1 MKTNRSGGCDYADVL
16 ASLPLFAGV
25 RKRALRRIAC
35 AGDVQEFAPGD
46 MVVTTGARSD
56 DFYVILAGEAT
67 APWKPA
73 ARALKTGDYFG
84 EIGLLD
90 GGRRSAFVVAKSEL
104 QVLRLPRR
112 AFNDVVERHPTVART
127 FLTELGS
134 RVRELERQA
143 ARRTN

>member
-1 MKTNRSGGCDYADVL
+1 MNANRPGGCDFADIL
-16 ASLPLFAGV
+16 ATLPLFQGV
-25 RKRALRRIAC
+25 RKRELRRIAC
-35 AGDVQEFAPGD
+35 AGEVTEFAPGE
-46 MVVTTGARSD
+46 MVLTTGAPSE
-56 DFYVILAGEAT
+56 DFYVILSGNAA

-73 ARALKTGDYFG
+73 ARELKTGDYFG

-90 GGRRSAFVVAKSEL
+90 GGPRSAFVVAKSEL

-112 AFNDVVERHPTVART
+112 AFDDVVERHPTVARK

-143 ARRTN
+143 ARRAD

>member
-1 MKTNRSGGCDYADVL
+1 MKLNPSGSSDYVDVL
-16 ASLPLFAGV
+16 ATLPLFAGV
-25 RKRALRRIAC
+25 RKRALRRIAR
-35 AGDVQEFAPGD
+35 AADVQEFAPGD
-46 MVVTTGARSD
+46 MVVTSGARSD
-56 DFYVILAGEAT
+56 DFYVILAGEAS

-73 ARALKTGDYFG
+73 ARELKTGDYFG

-90 GGRRSAFVVAKSEL
+90 GGRRSAFIVAKTEL

-143 ARRTN
+143 ARQPN